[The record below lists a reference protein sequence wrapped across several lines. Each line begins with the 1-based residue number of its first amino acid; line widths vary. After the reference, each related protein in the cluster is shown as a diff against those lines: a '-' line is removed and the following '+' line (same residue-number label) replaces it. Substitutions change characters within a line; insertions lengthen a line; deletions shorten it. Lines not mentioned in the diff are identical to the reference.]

1 MFYINFSI
9 KTTSYRCEPLHGIA
23 LQATKTKQPM
33 FGKKKQDDIEAQRAK
48 FSNAVAA
55 YDKQLYWY
63 IRRLVVVHEDAADV
77 LQNTYVAAWEHY
89 SELRDKSAIL
99 SWLYRIATREA
110 HNHLRK
116 VTKHAAQDIDVETS
130 EELQR
135 RYQNETLTGDEITQL
150 LQKAI
155 LTLTEAQRVAF
166 NLRYYD
172 EMNYKEIA
180 NVMNISES
188 TAKVHYHNAKQRIE
202 QFLKEYE

>member
-1 MFYINFSI
+1 
-9 KTTSYRCEPLHGIA
+9 
-23 LQATKTKQPM
+23 M
-33 FGKKKQDDIEAQRAK
+33 FGRKKQDDIEAQRAR
-48 FSNAVAA
+48 FSSAVAA
-55 YDKQLYWY
+55 YDRQLYWH
-63 IRRLVVVHEDAADV
+63 IRRLVVVHEDAADI
-77 LQNTYVAAWEHY
+77 LQNTYVAAWEHFAD
-89 SELRDKSAIL
+89 LRDKSAIL

-116 VTKHAAQDIDVETS
+116 VTKYAAQDIDVETS

-188 TAKVHYHNAKQRIE
+188 TAKVHYHNARQRIE
-202 QFLKEYE
+202 QYLKEYE